1 MAEVLFQSQ
10 LQRLSR
16 ALDECDGFLDD
27 WSTSQHVEPEH
38 PQHRRQG
45 GGEAKSASVQLARGL
60 HVPVLAAR
68 IAGRAPPALPVG
80 AVGRNPS
87 KDTADPR
94 EAKSCRTPRRLTPL
108 PPHVSTPR
116 ANSAHSERLASSS
129 CSTAPT
135 THSSAQKCR
144 RPSLPPLQGVS
155 AEGDPSNLV
164 CSWCGEIHASGHE
177 ETCRLR
183 QAECAHCGQRL
194 ALAMRERH
202 QRSCVAHSRR
212 PVTEPGGA
220 KRNVGGASTWSEVAH
235 QAVLDGECQK
245 RLDGTRTMMLNCALV
260 GDVQAQHRDAWPVG
274 EGEDTGAME
283 QGSVELSEMKSL
295 RAAMRPV
302 AQHHTCTS
310 KRLSSAN
317 SSTGRRAAA
326 PRSHSTRSRRLGSR
340 DRPRPC
346 AISTRRGSVRD
357 SDASSRS
364 SMPRRVATPL
374 SREER
379 WTPRSSKVHCQATP
393 RRSAAASDRS
403 PCALASTSD
412 KEAASSFERPSSRW
426 FETCSGLD
434 ARGSDG
440 TSGDVLERV
449 PTLEE
454 LRAEMQNE
462 RLSYINHFMYSE
474 ERPGPV
480 S

>member
-1 MAEVLFQSQ
+1 MMVEVQFQSQ

-27 WSTSQHVEPEH
+27 WSTPQHVEPEQQ
-38 PQHRRQG
+38 QHRRQC

-68 IAGRAPPALPVG
+68 TAGRAPPALPLG
-80 AVGRNPS
+80 AVGRNPP
-87 KDTADPR
+87 KDTTDPR
-94 EAKSCRTPRRLTPL
+94 EARGCKTPQRLKPL
-108 PPHVSTPR
+108 PQNASTPR
-116 ANSAHSERLASSS
+116 ADSARSEHLALSS

-144 RPSLPPLQGVS
+144 QPSLPPLQGVS

-183 QAECAHCGQRL
+183 RAECAHCGQQL
-194 ALAMRERH
+194 ALAMREKH
-202 QRSCVAHSRR
+202 QRSCAAHSRR
-212 PVTEPGGA
+212 PVTEPGRA
-220 KRNVGGASTWSEVAH
+220 KRNVGGASTE
-235 QAVLDGECQK
+235 
-245 RLDGTRTMMLNCALV
+245 
-260 GDVQAQHRDAWPVG
+260 VG
-274 EGEDTGAME
+274 EREDIGAME

-295 RAAMRPV
+295 RAAMLPV
-302 AQHHTCTS
+302 VQHHTCTS
-310 KRLSSAN
+310 KRLSQATSG
-317 SSTGRRAAA
+317 TGRRSAT
-326 PRSHSTRSRRLGSR
+326 PRSHSTRSRRFGNR
-340 DRPRPC
+340 DHPRPC
-346 AISTRRGSVRD
+346 AICTRRGRVRD

-364 SMPRRVATPL
+364 STPRRVATPL

-379 WTPRSSKVHCQATP
+379 WRPRSSKVHCQATP
-393 RRSAAASDRS
+393 RRRTAASGRS

-412 KEAASSFERPSSRW
+412 MEAASSFGRPSSRW

-434 ARGSDG
+434 ARVSDG
-440 TSGDVLERV
+440 TSGDLLERV

-454 LRAEMQNE
+454 LRAEMQKE

-474 ERPGPV
+474 ERPRPV